1 MVVRQQGTQGQ
12 QDNKARSAKL
22 ALIISNQTIVSGGEK
37 KTLELHYPNDSV
49 LINFGYLMSC
59 YSLYLN
65 VLQMNYR

>member
-22 ALIISNQTIVSGGEK
+22 ALIISNQTIVSGGG